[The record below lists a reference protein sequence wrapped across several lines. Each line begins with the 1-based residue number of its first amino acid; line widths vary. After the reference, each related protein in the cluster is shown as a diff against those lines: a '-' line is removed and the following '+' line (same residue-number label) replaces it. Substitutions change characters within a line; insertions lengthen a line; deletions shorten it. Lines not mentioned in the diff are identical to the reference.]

1 MESVL
6 SMFPRLT
13 GGVRWVGG
21 RPWLTRTFRRGLK
34 TSLSDVVIPLAQG
47 PPLILNCGKLAK
59 MADGS
64 AVMRQGDTSV
74 LTTAVC
80 PTGSS
85 NGEAEFASFVPLTV
99 NYKQKFAAAG
109 RIPTNFMRRE
119 MGVSEKEILTARM
132 IDRSLRPLFPPG
144 FGRETQLV
152 CNLLAVDGVHD
163 PAVVAINAASA
174 ALAASNIPWNGP
186 VGAVR
191 VGWVD
196 RALVLNPTRSALAR
210 SQLNLIVSG
219 NARDEVIMLEA
230 EANGVDRAA
239 LVDAIHYGTESAG
252 LIARTVAENTQHVVK
267 RATHFQSELPAELL
281 ADMRTLCYDP
291 LKAANLDFS
300 HDKQSRGEVTFAIR
314 DRAVSDLRQKYP
326 NHDNSVFHACF
337 VQLYKDLV
345 KDLLFHQNVRVDGRA
360 WDQIRPIV
368 CERDLHKPLHG
379 SALFQRGQTQVL
391 CTVALDSPESALKA
405 DPLSVMTGGLKEKNF
420 FVHYEFPPYAT
431 NEIGLSTVGRRELGH
446 GALAEKGLRA
456 VIPPNY
462 PFTIR
467 LTSEVLESNGSSSM
481 ASICGGSLALL
492 DAGVPISQSAAGVA
506 LGLVTECEHGK
517 INRHQ
522 VLVDILGLEDFLG
535 DMDFKMSGTKDGG
548 ITALQ
553 ADIKIPGLPLNIVDD
568 AVEKGVEAIGRILDI
583 MSSCIKEPRTDK
595 TNLPVTEVLTI
606 PAHKRNSFVGPGGR
620 NLKKM
625 QSEIGVQISQGNDD
639 SSWTIFAPNAESLAE
654 AHEMI
659 EQLMTEEF
667 APEFEFGA
675 IITVKVLEIKERG
688 ANVEL
693 HPNLSP
699 VFIPVA
705 QLAAQKVQNT
715 SVLDLKVGEELQ
727 VKYYGHDPVTGSVR
741 LSRKALLLANA
752 SAVRRLQ
759 KSARHS
765 EKVI

>member
-1 MESVL
+1 M
-6 SMFPRLT
+6 
-13 GGVRWVGG
+13 
-21 RPWLTRTFRRGLK
+21 
-34 TSLSDVVIPLAQG
+34 I
-47 PPLILNCGKLAK
+47 PPLILSCGQLAK

-80 PTGSS
+80 PEGS
-85 NGEAEFASFVPLTV
+85 ATADLQFASFVPLTV

-109 RIPTNFMRRE
+109 RIPTNFLRRE

-132 IDRSLRPLFPPG
+132 IDRSIRPLFPSG
-144 FGRETQLV
+144 FGQETQLV

-174 ALAASNIPWNGP
+174 ALAASNIPWHGP

-196 RALVLNPTRSALAR
+196 GVLVLNPTRKTLAR

-219 NARDEVIMLEA
+219 NARGEVIMLEA
-230 EANGVDRAA
+230 EAQAVDRA
-239 LVDAIHYGTESAG
+239 LVLDAIHLGAESAG
-252 LIARTVAENTQHVVK
+252 LIARSVADNTRDVVK
-267 RATHFQSELPAELL
+267 RACHFRSELPADVIM
-281 ADMRTLCYDP
+281 DMRTLCYEP
-291 LKAANLDFS
+291 LKAANLDLS
-300 HDKQSRGEVTFAIR
+300 HDKQSRGVATFAIR
-314 DRAVSDLRQKYP
+314 DRAVAQLREKYP
-326 NHDNSVFHACF
+326 MHDTSLFHACYT
-337 VQLYKDLV
+337 QLYGDLI
-345 KDLLFHQNVRVDGRA
+345 KDLLFDRQTRVDGRA

-405 DPLSVMTGGLKEKNF
+405 DSLSVMTGGMKEKNF

-456 VIPPNY
+456 VIPSNY

-492 DAGVPISQSAAGVA
+492 DAGVPLTQSVAGVA
-506 LGLVTECEHGK
+506 LGLVTEYDNDEIK
-517 INRHQ
+517 RHQ
-522 VLVDILGLEDFLG
+522 VLVDILGLEDYLG
-535 DMDFKMSGTKDGG
+535 DMDFKMAGTKDGG

-553 ADIKIPGLPLNIVDD
+553 ADIKIPGLPLHIVDD
-568 AVEKGVEAIGRILDI
+568 AVGKGVKAIGRILDI
-583 MSSCIKEPRTDK
+583 MSTCIKEPRTDK

-606 PAHKRNSFVGPGGR
+606 PAHKRTSFIGPGGR

-625 QSEIGVQISQGNDD
+625 QTEIGVQISQGNDE

-659 EQLMTEEF
+659 EQLMTDDY
-667 APEFEFGA
+667 APEYEFGA

-699 VFIPVA
+699 VFIPLT
-705 QLAAQKVQNT
+705 QLAAQKLQHTNA
-715 SVLDLKVGEELQ
+715 LDLKVGEELQ